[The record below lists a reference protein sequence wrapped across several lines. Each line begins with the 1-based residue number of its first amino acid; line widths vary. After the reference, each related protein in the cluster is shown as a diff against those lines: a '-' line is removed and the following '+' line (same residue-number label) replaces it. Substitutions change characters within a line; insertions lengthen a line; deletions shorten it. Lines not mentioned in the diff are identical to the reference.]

1 MLASHSLRGHKEFN
15 MRIVNEF
22 TARLQALMGRPS
34 SRGGS
39 EAEDSRLSSRPAA
52 GATETGI
59 GVIRQYGSHDPVLD
73 APRFIWRCACGEH
86 PALHFENADAE
97 QVVSPAGVETGFQ
110 ASSNWVTS
118 SSLLPDTLPAGSP
131 YHVVRCSYCGRQSRP
146 APLPWEAI
154 TDWNRTN
161 LALGMSLEHF
171 PFFELKGLDARLART
186 KLMGIRT
193 ELETKR
199 IHAKQRTPKG
209 SDMGRRYRERIDA
222 YLRWVVV
229 AQALASGQARRSIQP
244 AVPANSADRGGDE
257 SGH

>member
-1 MLASHSLRGHKEFN
+1 

-39 EAEDSRLSSRPAA
+39 EAEDSRLSSRPAGGTA
-52 GATETGI
+52 ETGL

-86 PALHFENADAE
+86 PTLRFENTAKA
-97 QVVSPAGVETGFQ
+97 QVISGDEDTGFQ
-110 ASSNWVTS
+110 S
-118 SSLLPDTLPAGSP
+118 SSYRETSASLPPDIVLAGSP
-131 YHVVRCSYCGRQSRP
+131 YHVVRCSYCGRRSRP

-154 TDWNRTN
+154 TDWNRSN
-161 LALGMSLEHF
+161 LALDMSLEHF
-171 PFFELKGLDARLART
+171 PFFELTGLDARLARA

-199 IHAKQRTPKG
+199 IHAKQRLPKG
-209 SDMGRRYRERIDA
+209 SDLGRRYRERIDA
-222 YLRWVVV
+222 YLRWLVV
-229 AQALASGQARRSIQP
+229 AQALASGQARRSIRL
-244 AVPANSADRGGDE
+244 AVPANSADRGGDN